1 MTAIPD
7 RAFAAPASPT
17 RAERATALAVVIS
30 LALGWFIAVASS
42 HLSGPWDNVEQLVW
56 TQALQ
61 WGYYKHPPLPS
72 WLLSAVSLPF
82 GPRIELTW
90 AMGVTCV
97 AIGLW
102 LTWRLGCE
110 LLGARYA
117 LIGLLLSTTV
127 AHYSVRSLYYN
138 HNLAMLPFVSGA
150 ALLLHHALRDARLRH
165 WIGLG
170 AVAGLAALCKYQVVV
185 FAACWAAAVACAPK
199 QGPRG
204 RGQVSRTTGIAAAAT
219 AATVIVAPHVLWL
232 VQADF
237 LPFQYADAQ
246 LKRLDSFGAWLANL
260 GRFAGAQLARCAPV
274 VIVVAFCAWRLRRR
288 KPAKQPGLSL
298 TTAAGSAMTGT
309 QPIASPEARRYLLI
323 VGLGP
328 FALTWLLGVAG
339 MRLEGHWSAPE
350 LLALGLV
357 IVAYWPAARHPDA
370 LRQTLWVVA
379 SLQCVLAVGFAV
391 GRGLLPHLTGKL
403 TRSVYPVTQVA
414 DAVLRQWQTQTTAPL
429 RLVAGETWEAGAV
442 ALNLTP
448 RALVVIDGN
457 WIRSPG
463 VKAQTIA
470 RCGAIVVWDVNREPQ
485 LPATLKQLRASAT
498 TRGVLAVTWSTAQ
511 RAQPVRLGWA
521 FIPPERTDDARRPPG
536 AHSTDCSPSG

>member
-7 RAFAAPASPT
+7 RVFAAPASPT
-17 RAERATALAVVIS
+17 RAERATALAVVVS
-30 LALGWFIAVASS
+30 LALGWFTAVASS
-42 HLSGPWDNVEQLVW
+42 HVSGPWDNMEQLVW
-56 TQALQ
+56 TQALR

-82 GPRIELTW
+82 GPRVELTW
-90 AMGVTCV
+90 AMGVACV

-110 LLGARYA
+110 LLGARSA
-117 LIGLLLSTTV
+117 LLGLLLSTMV

-150 ALLLHHALRDARLRH
+150 ALLLHRALRDARLQH

-170 AVAGLAALCKYQVVV
+170 VVAGLAALCKYQVVV
-185 FAACWAAAVACAPK
+185 FAACWAAAIACAPR
-199 QGPRG
+199 QGPLGPR
-204 RGQVSRTTGIAAAAT
+204 QVSRTVGTAAAAT
-219 AATVIVAPHVLWL
+219 AAAVVVVPHVLWL
-232 VQADF
+232 VQTDF
-237 LPFQYADAQ
+237 LPFRYADEQ
-246 LKRLDSFGAWLANL
+246 LKRLDGFGAWLANL
-260 GRFAGAQLARCAPV
+260 GRFTAAQLARCAPV
-274 VIVVAFCAWRLRRR
+274 AIAIAICAWRLRRR
-288 KPAKQPGLSL
+288 APAKQAEQS
-298 TTAAGSAMTGT
+298 AEAGASSAMTVT
-309 QPIASPEARRYLLI
+309 HPIASPDARRYLLLI
-323 VGLGP
+323 GLGP
-328 FALTWLLGVAG
+328 IALTWMLGLAG

-357 IVAYWPAARHPDA
+357 VVAYWPASRHPDA
-370 LRQTLWVVA
+370 LRQMLWVVG
-379 SLQCVLAVGFAV
+379 SLQCALALGFAV

-414 DAVLRQWQTQTTAPL
+414 DAVLRQWQTHTTAPL

-442 ALNLTP
+442 ALNVAP

-457 WIRSPG
+457 WIKSPG
-463 VKAQTIA
+463 VEPQTVA
-470 RCGAIVVWDVNREPQ
+470 RCGAMVVWDVGREAQ

-498 TRGVLAVTWSTAQ
+498 TRGVLTVPWSTAQ

-521 FIPPERTDDARRPPG
+521 LIPPERTDAARTPADAHTNCRP
-536 AHSTDCSPSG
+536 